1 MDHRDPSP
9 ISCLIGDDDDA
20 VRDAVVELLDAWGF
34 HVVTANTGASALRI
48 LLCERIDFTILDVE
62 MPGMTGLEVIE
73 RYLAGPWIA
82 GPARPPRRATG
93 RRRIPTIFMSGNP
106 AMRPQA
112 EGLGSKFLG
121 KPIEVPRMRSAVDE
135 ILNQLTH

>member
-1 MDHRDPSP
+1 MDHRDPSR

-20 VRDAVVELLDAWGF
+20 VRGAVVELLDAWGF
-34 HVVTANTGASALRI
+34 RVVTATSGASARRI
-48 LLCERIDFTILDVE
+48 LLCEPVDFTILDVE

-82 GPARPPRRATG
+82 GPARPPRRASA
-93 RRRIPTIFMSGNP
+93 RRIPTIFMSGNP
-106 AMRPQA
+106 DMRPRA

-121 KPIEVPRMRSAVDE
+121 KPIEVLRMRSAVDE
-135 ILNQLTH
+135 VLSQLTP